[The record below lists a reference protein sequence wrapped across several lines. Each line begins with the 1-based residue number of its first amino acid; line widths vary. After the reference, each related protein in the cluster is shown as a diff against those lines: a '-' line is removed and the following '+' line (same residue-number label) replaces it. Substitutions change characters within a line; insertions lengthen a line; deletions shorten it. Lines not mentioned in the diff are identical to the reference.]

1 MVNLGFAG
9 NAMLDPYVARTMRDL
24 PADLI
29 SVKTG
34 VNIVGRGTFKP
45 RTFGPAVHGFLD
57 TIRDGHPDVPLLV
70 ISPIILPKAEDVAG
84 LESG

>member
-1 MVNLGFAG
+1 VVAASRAGVDVVNLGLAG

-34 VNIVGRGTFKP
+34 VNIVG
-45 RTFGPAVHGFLD
+45 
-57 TIRDGHPDVPLLV
+57 
-70 ISPIILPKAEDVAG
+70 
-84 LESG
+84 